1 MQLERPSDHGWPR
14 TVPVDRVGA
23 SEQARNVTFQPLLGT
38 MLYRLCPVMPL
49 PCGIGGR
56 FGWPDQELSTLQ
68 AKGRARPGAT
78 VRARMPSVARSA
90 PSGMTG
96 KIAASFQLWSTDDQS

>member
-1 MQLERPSDHGWPR
+1 MSLRMIVVLQPVSWDPAGIAYRSEAIGAPARRTAVARPELP
-14 TVPVDRVGA
+14 
-23 SEQARNVTFQPLLGT
+23 NV
-38 MLYRLCPVMPL
+38 
-49 PCGIGGR
+49 
-56 FGWPDQELSTLQ
+56 Q

-96 KIAASFQLWSTDDQS
+96 KMATSFQLWSTDDQS

>member
-1 MQLERPSDHGWPR
+1 MNATGYRAVRRLSVSVAEPGLP
-14 TVPVDRVGA
+14 TV
-23 SEQARNVTFQPLLGT
+23 
-38 MLYRLCPVMPL
+38 
-49 PCGIGGR
+49 
-56 FGWPDQELSTLQ
+56 Q

-96 KIAASFQLWSTDDQS
+96 KMPASFQVWSTDDQS